1 MSNAPYNSSVPS
13 ISSMTQSSASRSPN
27 MHIAT
32 TPGANTS
39 SNSPPPLHMSS
50 DSSKIKRKRN
60 RIPLS
65 CTICRKRKVK
75 CDKFR
80 PHCQQCTKTGVAH
93 LCHYMEQTWAEEAE
107 KELLKDNELKKL
119 RERVKSLEKTLSKVH
134 SSPSS
139 NSLKSYNTPESSNLF
154 MGNDEHSTL
163 VNVNTGSVSSASHMQ
178 HQQQQQQ
185 QQDFSKNANANSSSL
200 SISNKYDNDE
210 LDLTKDFDLL
220 HIKSNGTIHLG
231 ATHWLSIMKGD
242 PYLKLLWGH
251 IFAMREKL
259 NEWYYQKNSYS
270 KLKSSK
276 CPITHAQAPPSAI
289 TAAAAAPTRKCPVDH
304 TTFQPGM
311 MAPKEE
317 TAVPRKC
324 PVDHTMFSS
333 GMIPPREDTPPQKR
347 CPVDH
352 IMFSAGMMPPKEETP
367 SPFSANH
374 HNKHTMN
381 PPQSKCPV
389 DHRNYAKDFPSD
401 MGNSSPNPANRC
413 PVDHSNMK
421 KTTTAPPSS
430 HNAIPHHQP
439 QSRSHSRSHPSQK
452 RKMDT
457 DMTEPEVLAT
467 LCEMLPPKRV
477 IALFVEKFFKHLYPA
492 IPILDEQNFK
502 NHVNQMLSLSSIN
515 PTVNNF
521 GMGMPSSS
529 SLENQPITQI
539 NLPKLSDS
547 CNLGILII
555 ILRLTWLSIPSNSCD
570 VDLGEESGSF
580 LVPNESS
587 HMSASALTSMAKEE
601 SLLLKHETPVEA
613 LELCQK
619 YLIKFDELSSI
630 SNNNVNLTTVQ
641 FAIFYN
647 FYMKSASND
656 LTTLTNTNNTGMA
669 NPGHDSESHQILL
682 SNITQMAFSCGLH
695 RDPDNFPQLN
705 ATIPATTQDM
715 SNNGN
720 KKTTSNANASLNNN
734 ASAITTHSNSR
745 SGSADSRSGS
755 NPVNK
760 KENQVSIERFK
771 HTWRKLWYYIV
782 SMDVNQSLSLGS
794 PRLLRNLRDFSDTK
808 LPSASRIDYVRDI
821 KELIIVKNFTLF
833 FQIDLCIIA
842 VLNHI
847 LNVSLARSVRK
858 FELDS
863 LINLL
868 KNLTYGT
875 ENVNDVVSSL
885 INKGLLPTS
894 EGGSVDSSNDEI
906 YGLPKLPD
914 ILNHGQN
921 NQNLYSDGRIAS
933 GSDMDKKLDLPHEST
948 TRALFFS
955 KHMTIRMLLYLLNYI
970 LFTHYEPMG
979 SEDPGTNILAKE
991 YAQEALNFAMDGY
1004 RNCMV
1009 FFNNIRNTNSLFDYM
1024 NVILSYPCLD
1034 IGHRSLQF
1042 IVCLILR
1049 AKCGPLTGMRESSII
1064 TNGTSSGFNSSVE
1077 DEDVKV
1083 KQESSDEMKRD
1094 DFMKDVNLDSGDS
1107 LAEILMSRMLLFQKL
1122 TKQLSKKYNYAIRMN
1137 KSTGFFVSLLDTPS
1151 KKSDSK
1157 SGNGSFMLGN
1167 WKHPKVS
1174 NMSGFLAGDKDQLQ
1188 RCPVYQDAL
1197 GFVSPT
1203 AGVNEG
1209 SASGQGLALQGS
1221 TARMGGTQLPPIR
1234 SYKPITYTSSNLR
1247 RMNETGE
1254 AEAKRRRFNDG
1265 YVDSSNNDM
1274 ARGLS
1279 PKAPSGLSSVQP
1291 LLSSFSMNQL
1301 NGNTIPTVPSLT
1313 NITSQMGALPSLDRI
1328 TTNQMNLPDPSRD
1341 EAFDNSIKQ
1350 MTPMTS
1356 AFMNVNTSISNST
1369 MNGNMNVNAAG
1380 TANTDTSVNGSALSS
1395 LTSPQGSDLASNSAT
1410 QYKPDLEDFL
1420 MQNSNFNGLMINPSS
1435 LVEVVGGYNDPNNL
1449 GRNDA
1454 VDFLPVD
1461 NVEIDGLVD
1470 FYRADFP
1477 IWE

>member
-1 MSNAPYNSSVPS
+1 
-13 ISSMTQSSASRSPN
+13 
-27 MHIAT
+27 MHTVT
-32 TPGANTS
+32 TPGTNTS
-39 SNSPPPLHMSS
+39 SNSPPSLHMSS
-50 DSSKIKRKRN
+50 ESSKIKRKRN

-154 MGNDEHSTL
+154 MGNDENSTL
-163 VNVNTGSVSSASHMQ
+163 VNTNGSVSSASHMQ
-178 HQQQQQQ
+178 QHHHHQQQQQQ
-185 QQDFSKNANANSSSL
+185 QQQQHLQHQGQSQSQSQQQQDFAKNANANSSSL

-259 NEWYYQKNSYS
+259 NEWYFQKNSYS

-276 CPITHAQAPPSAI
+276 CPITHAQAPPSAAAAV
-289 TAAAAAPTRKCPVDH
+289 AAAATARKCPVDH
-304 TTFQPGM
+304 TMFASGM
-311 MAPKEE
+311 VAPKEE
-317 TAVPRKC
+317 SPAPRKC
-324 PVDHTMFSS
+324 PVDHTMFPS
-333 GMIPPREDTPPQKR
+333 GMVPPREETPAQKR
-347 CPVDH
+347 CPIDH
-352 IMFSAGMMPPKEETP
+352 TMFSAGMAPPKEETP
-367 SPFSANH
+367 SPYSTRPIIDHN
-374 HNKHTMN
+374 NKHSMN

-389 DHRNYAKDFPSD
+389 DHRNYMKDSSVD
-401 MGNSSPNPANRC
+401 MTNLPPNPAGRC
-413 PVDHSNMK
+413 PVDHSGMK
-421 KTTTAPPSS
+421 NTALPPS
-430 HNAIPHHQP
+430 HNVNPHHQP
-439 QSRSHSRSHPSQK
+439 QSRSHSHSHPQQRIKLDSF
-452 RKMDT
+452 
-457 DMTEPEVLAT
+457 MTESEVLAT
-467 LCEMLPPKRV
+467 LCEMLPPKRI
-477 IALFVEKFFKHLYPA
+477 IALFIEKFFKHLYPA

-502 NHVNQMLSLSSIN
+502 NHVNQMLSLSSMNHAI
-515 PTVNNF
+515 NNF

-555 ILRLTWLSIPSNSCD
+555 ILRLTWLSIPSNSCE

-587 HMSASALTSMAKEE
+587 NMSASALTSMAKEE
-601 SLLLKHETPVEA
+601 SLLLRHETPVEA

-619 YLIKFDELSSI
+619 HLIKFDELSSI

-705 ATIPATTQDM
+705 ATIPVTSQDI
-715 SNNGN
+715 SNNGS
-720 KKTTSNANASLNNN
+720 KKANANTNANLNNSTSANTTN
-734 ASAITTHSNSR
+734 ANSR

-755 NPVNK
+755 NPANK

-771 HTWRKLWYYIV
+771 HTWRKIWYYIV

-894 EGGSVDSSNDEI
+894 EGGSVDSNNDEI

-921 NQNLYSDGRIAS
+921 NQNLYADGSNRTVSSSDI
-933 GSDMDKKLDLPHEST
+933 DKKLDLPHEST

-1004 RNCMV
+1004 RNCMI

-1024 NVILSYPCLD
+1024 NVILSYPSLD

-1083 KQESSDEMKRD
+1083 KQESSDYLRKD

-1107 LAEILMSRMLLFQKL
+1107 LAEILTSRMLLFQKL

-1203 AGVNEG
+1203 SGANEG
-1209 SASGQGLALQGS
+1209 SAPIQGLTMQGS
-1221 TARMGGTQLPPIR
+1221 SGRMGGTQLPPIR

-1254 AEAKRRRFNDG
+1254 AEAKRRRYNDG
-1265 YVDSSNNDM
+1265 YVESNNDI
-1274 ARGLS
+1274 ARAIS
-1279 PKAPSGLSSVQP
+1279 PKPSNGLSSVQP

-1301 NGNTIPTVPSLT
+1301 NGNPIPTVPSLS
-1313 NITSQMGALPSLDRI
+1313 NITSHMGALPSLDRI
-1328 TTNQMNLPDPSRD
+1328 TTSQINLPDPSRD
-1341 EAFDNSIKQ
+1341 EAFDTSIKQ

-1356 AFMNVNTSISNST
+1356 AFMNANAVMSNST
-1369 MNGNMNVNAAG
+1369 LNGNMNMNGAG
-1380 TANTDTSVNGSALSS
+1380 TGNTDTSVNGSALST